1 MEKTSSTTSSL
12 ISITIMLCNFVNRS
26 KTMNNPNFANRSEA
40 KIPSWRDCQLKTA
53 NLLSPL
59 HSALCLFL
67 IFNFSFLIETQA
79 TIRYVSKTGTSTPP
93 YTTWETAADSIQKAI
108 DICLP
113 GDTVLVAN
121 GVYYENLVINTPLNL
136 IGSSMDSTIIDG
148 RGLGDFTITLNEICS
163 INLFNVYGKGLSTI
177 QTASVTA
184 FSYLSVE
191 NCRIQEASD
200 GVAFINSGKISNCII
215 TDCRA
220 GLGLAPVADTCKI
233 FVNNNLITLKNTNES
248 GIRSSIFGHF
258 YIANNIILG
267 INSIESGISIGAP
280 RKVYINNN
288 LISGF
293 ACNIYF
299 DIVIDTAFVKN
310 NILSYNKVGWP
321 LGSIQ
326 SDGNHVFVK
335 NVILPHNKVG
345 IDGDSRVRTD
355 YNIFW
360 ENNVDLSGIIFGD
373 SDRVVDPMFVKD
385 TLPNSQLDF
394 DYHLQ

>member
-1 MEKTSSTTSSL
+1 MQTTSSTSPKL
-12 ISITIMLCNFVNRS
+12 ITIKLNNYVARS
-26 KTMNNPNFANRSEA
+26 KIMNTIND
-40 KIPSWRDCQLKTA
+40 KCQHLQNSKLFTLCSLR
-53 NLLSPL
+53 N
-59 HSALCLFL
+59 ALYTFL

-93 YTTWETAADSIQKAI
+93 YTTWETAADSIQKCI
-108 DICLP
+108 NICNA

-299 DIVIDTAFVKN
+299 DIVIDT
-310 NILSYNKVGWP
+310 
-321 LGSIQ
+321 
-326 SDGNHVFVK
+326 
-335 NVILPHNKVG
+335 
-345 IDGDSRVRTD
+345 
-355 YNIFW
+355 
-360 ENNVDLSGIIFGD
+360 
-373 SDRVVDPMFVKD
+373 
-385 TLPNSQLDF
+385 
-394 DYHLQ
+394 